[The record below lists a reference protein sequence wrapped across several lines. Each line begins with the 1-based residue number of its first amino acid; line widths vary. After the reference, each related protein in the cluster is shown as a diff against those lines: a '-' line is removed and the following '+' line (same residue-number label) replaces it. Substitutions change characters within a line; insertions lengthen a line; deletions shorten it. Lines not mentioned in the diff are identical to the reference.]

1 MAKINYSKTTWEDSP
16 STSTPINATN
26 LQNIED
32 GLESTASHF
41 DNLTLSDI
49 TDYSVKEYASF
60 YLNTGGVTG
69 VSTAETTLVINSTA
83 SNSNGSVF
91 TLASNQVTVNKTAP
105 FLIMGECYFNTGGNS
120 RSEFT
125 IWLESDGVDVPG
137 TRSGIYERGY
147 DSGSTGVFSTVSY
160 VTSGTVF
167 QMQIQRTDGGAT
179 TGYQDDNGTRLT
191 FVEL

>member
-1 MAKINYSKTTWEDSP
+1 MAWNDEK
-16 STSTPINATN
+16 STGNTI
-26 LQNIED
+26 
-32 GLESTASHF
+32 TASEW
-41 DNLTLSDI
+41 NSMVTYI
-49 TDYSVKEYASF
+49 QKEHASF

-83 SNSNGSVF
+83 TNSNDSVF
-91 TLASNQVTVNKTAP
+91 TLSSNQVTVNKTAP
-105 FLIMGECYFNTGGNS
+105 FLITGECYFNTGGNS
-120 RSEFT
+120 RSEYT

-147 DSGSTGVFSTVSY
+147 DSGSTGAFSTVSY
-160 VTSGTVF
+160 VISGTVF